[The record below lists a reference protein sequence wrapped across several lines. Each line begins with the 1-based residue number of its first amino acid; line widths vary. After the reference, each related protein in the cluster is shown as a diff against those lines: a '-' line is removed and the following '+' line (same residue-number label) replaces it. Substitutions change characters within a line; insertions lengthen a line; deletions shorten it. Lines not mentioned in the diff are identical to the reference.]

1 MGHIEADDVVVED
14 VAYQDDKTS
23 QVNDVIEVE
32 QITSLC
38 DTVVE
43 GHQVDA
49 STLLTENDVD
59 EEYEEFVS
67 DDSIRTDEDNSMDED
82 HEDFE

>member
-1 MGHIEADDVVVED
+1 MGHIKIDDVIVED
-14 VAYQDDKTS
+14 VAYQDDETS

-32 QITSLC
+32 QITTLC

-43 GHQVDA
+43 GHQVDV
-49 STLLTENDVD
+49 STLLVENDVD

-67 DDSIRTDEDNSMDED
+67 EDGIRSDDDNNMDDER
-82 HEDFE
+82 EDFE

>member
-14 VAYQDDKTS
+14 VAYQDDETS

-38 DTVVE
+38 YTVVE

-59 EEYEEFVS
+59 EECEEFVS
-67 DDSIRTDEDNSMDED
+67 EDSIRTDED
-82 HEDFE
+82 FE

>member
-1 MGHIEADDVVVED
+1 MGH
-14 VAYQDDKTS
+14 

-59 EEYEEFVS
+59 EECEEFVS
-67 DDSIRTDEDNSMDED
+67 EDSIRTDED
-82 HEDFE
+82 FE